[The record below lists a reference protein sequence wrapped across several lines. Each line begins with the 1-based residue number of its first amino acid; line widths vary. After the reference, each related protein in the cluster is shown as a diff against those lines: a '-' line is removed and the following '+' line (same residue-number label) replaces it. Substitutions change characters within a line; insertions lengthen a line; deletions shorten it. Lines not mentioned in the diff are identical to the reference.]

1 MFTITPVMKKIR
13 TITLTFLMSLFSI
26 LLWIFSPNEGRALCC
41 VGMLFSTVGDLIL
54 MDTDGLEKWKKL
66 PWFYIGGGAFAV
78 TNLLYFLGYFQLI
91 QKENLPF
98 FSFGFSIALSVYVL
112 FLLLLLLLFRRAG
125 TPAVQC
131 GLILAYDFMISLASF
146 AIYSYAFSKG
156 GWYLL
161 AAFGSL
167 SFFLSDLL
175 IILRIV
181 LGRTRLD
188 PLVWVLYPI
197 GQVLILFFA

>member
-1 MFTITPVMKKIR
+1 MFTITPVMKKVR

-26 LLWIFSPNEGRALCC
+26 LLWVFSPNEGRALCC

-78 TNLLYFLGYFQLI
+78 THLLYFFGYFQLI
-91 QKENLPF
+91 QKEGLPF
-98 FSFGFSIALSVYVL
+98 FSFGFSIALSIYVL
-112 FLLLLLLLFRRAG
+112 FLLLLVVLFHRAG
-125 TPAVQC
+125 APMVQR
-131 GLILAYDFMISLASF
+131 GLILAYDFMISGFLCHLLLCF
-146 AIYSYAFSKG
+146 LQG
-156 GWYLL
+156 GWHLL

-175 IILRIV
+175 IILRVV